1 MTIETLIENFELL
14 GDWEDRYA
22 YVMELGQTLDAMA
35 EEDKTEENRVKGC
48 QATVWLKSQTDDQT
62 PHACPL
68 SLTATRKLSRG
79 WSIFFT

>member
-48 QATVWLKSQTDDQT
+48 QA
-62 PHACPL
+62 
-68 SLTATRKLSRG
+68 
-79 WSIFFT
+79 

>member
-35 EEDKTEENRVKGC
+35 EEDKTEENRVKC
-48 QATVWLKSQTDDQT
+48 CEATVWLKSQTDDQT
-62 PHACPL
+62 PP
-68 SLTATRKLSRG
+68 
-79 WSIFFT
+79 